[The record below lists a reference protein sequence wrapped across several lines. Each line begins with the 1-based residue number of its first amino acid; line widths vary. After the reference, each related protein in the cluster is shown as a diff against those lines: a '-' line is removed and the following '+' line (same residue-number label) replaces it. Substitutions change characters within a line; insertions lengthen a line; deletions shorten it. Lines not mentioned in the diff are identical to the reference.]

1 MLETFGPKVTFTRF
15 EKRSLVIGR
24 DLKKGMMFNSSF
36 GFYIFKKI
44 GFVILS
50 IIFELY
56 IKISLDSYE

>member
-1 MLETFGPKVTFTRF
+1 M
-15 EKRSLVIGR
+15 IGR

>member
-1 MLETFGPKVTFTRF
+1 MTFTRF